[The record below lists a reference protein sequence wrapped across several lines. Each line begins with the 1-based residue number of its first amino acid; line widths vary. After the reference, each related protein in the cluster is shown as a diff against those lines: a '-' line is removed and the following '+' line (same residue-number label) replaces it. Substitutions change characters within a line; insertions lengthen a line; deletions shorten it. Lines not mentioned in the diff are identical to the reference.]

1 MKIDVVF
8 PKKYSKDKIINKTRE
23 YFSGNYNKL
32 KAYNVF
38 EGENKEY
45 YVYIGD
51 RNIQIELIVDN
62 SESISNIEEYLRY
75 LFCNDCLGISFD
87 SFKGI
92 LFNLNC
98 YYLNNVKY

>member
-38 EGENKEY
+38 EGENKDY
-45 YVYIGD
+45 YVHIGD

-62 SESISNIEEYLRY
+62 SESISNIEGYLKY

-87 SFKGI
+87 SVKGI

>member
-1 MKIDVVF
+1 MKIDVIF
-8 PKKYSKDKIINKTRE
+8 LKKYSKDKIINKSKK

-38 EGENKEY
+38 EGENKDY

-62 SESISNIEEYLRY
+62 SESVSNIEEYLRY

-87 SFKGI
+87 SAKGI
-92 LFNLNC
+92 RFNLNC
-98 YYLNNVKY
+98 YYLNSI

>member
-1 MKIDVVF
+1 MKIDVIF
-8 PKKYSKDKIINKTRE
+8 PKKYSKDKIINKSKK

-38 EGENKEY
+38 EGENKDY

-51 RNIQIELIVDN
+51 RNIQIELIVNN
-62 SESISNIEEYLRY
+62 SDSISNIEGYLKY
-75 LFCNDCLGISFD
+75 LFHNDCLGISFD
-87 SFKGI
+87 SVKGI

-98 YYLNNVKY
+98 YYLNNAQY

>member
-32 KAYNVF
+32 RAYNVF
-38 EGENKEY
+38 EGESKDY

-51 RNIQIELIVDN
+51 RNIQMELIINN
-62 SESISNIEEYLRY
+62 SASISNIERYLKY

-87 SFKGI
+87 SVKGI
-92 LFNLNC
+92 LFNLKC

>member
-38 EGENKEY
+38 EGENKDY
-45 YVYIGD
+45 YVNIGD

-62 SESISNIEEYLRY
+62 SESISNIEGYLKY

-87 SFKGI
+87 SVKGI